1 MTIRFAILS
10 AILAATVTGAFA
22 QDPNAPLTT
31 TDYRYVRKYSA
42 GAMVGIFL
50 PTLIPNNTLFLDTT
64 TPLESDEFYT
74 TNHSTR
80 ANFGGIFQVAF
91 KNRWAINFQVNMR
104 RPNFGVD
111 TNRTIGADNP
121 NIPGDQREFHRTE
134 ERTKAWFLDMPI
146 VFRYYTVDHL
156 DRGARFFFDFGG
168 SVRHVM
174 SIQTS
179 TVNAT
184 RDTSVCCDTTPR
196 VPQKSTVFG
205 ATAGIGFQL
214 IDDFGIR
221 SSPEI
226 RYTRWFGQPFQTN
239 YMSTRQNMF
248 EILISFTF

>member
-22 QDPNAPLTT
+22 QNNPPVTT
-31 TDYRYVRKYSA
+31 TDYRYVRKFSA
-42 GAMVGIFL
+42 GPLVGVYL
-50 PTLIPNNTLFLDTT
+50 PTLVPNKTLFVDST

-74 TNHSTR
+74 TNHSGR
-80 ANFGGIFQVAF
+80 GDFGGTFQFTF
-91 KNRWAINFQVNMR
+91 KNRWAINTQVVMR
-104 RPNFGVD
+104 RPHFGID
-111 TNRTIGADNP
+111 INRTIGADNP
-121 NIPGDQREFHRTE
+121 NIPGDQREFRRTE
-134 ERTKAWFLDMPI
+134 ETTKAWFVDVPI

-156 DRGARFFFDFGG
+156 DRGSRIFVDFGG

-174 SIQTS
+174 GIQTS
-179 TVNAT
+179 IVNAT

-221 SSPEI
+221 SSPEL
-226 RYTRWFGQPFQTN
+226 RFTRWFGQPFQN
-239 YMSTRQNMF
+239 NHLATRQNML
-248 EILISFTF
+248 ELLITFTF